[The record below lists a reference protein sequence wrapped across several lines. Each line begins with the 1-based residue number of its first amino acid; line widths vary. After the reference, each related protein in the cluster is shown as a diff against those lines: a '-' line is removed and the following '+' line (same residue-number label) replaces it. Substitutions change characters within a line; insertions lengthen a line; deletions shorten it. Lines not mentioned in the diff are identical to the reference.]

1 MGRKRNSWKKIAFV
15 FVLSFIIAVLA
26 GFASELLM
34 RKSSIWVAWFLLFMI
49 IGVSII
55 FDIIGMAAT
64 AASEKPHHAKAAN
77 RVPGAKQTV
86 YLLRNADFVAN
97 FCNDIVGDVAG
108 TLSGAMA
115 ASILVDLIRIY
126 PTLENQEIIWNTLLL
141 ALVASVTITGKA
153 MGKTLAINESDEIMS
168 KVGILIAKVEQITG
182 YSFTDTKK
190 KGGKRNGDSRKD

>member
-1 MGRKRNSWKKIAFV
+1 MGRKRKSWKHIAFI

-26 GFASELLM
+26 GFGSEMLM
-34 RKSSIWVAWFLLFMI
+34 RKSSIWVAWILLFMI
-49 IGVSII
+49 IGISII
-55 FDIIGMAAT
+55 FDVIGIAVT

-115 ASILVDLIRIY
+115 ASILVDLVRVY
-126 PTLENQEIIWNTLLL
+126 PTLGNQEILWNTLLL
-141 ALVASVTITGKA
+141 ALVASMTITGKA
-153 MGKTLAINESDEIMS
+153 MGKTFGINEADEIMS
-168 KVGILIAKVEQITG
+168 KVGMVISKVEELTG
-182 YSFTDTKK
+182 HSFTETKK
-190 KGGKRNGDSRKD
+190 KGGKKNGDSRKD